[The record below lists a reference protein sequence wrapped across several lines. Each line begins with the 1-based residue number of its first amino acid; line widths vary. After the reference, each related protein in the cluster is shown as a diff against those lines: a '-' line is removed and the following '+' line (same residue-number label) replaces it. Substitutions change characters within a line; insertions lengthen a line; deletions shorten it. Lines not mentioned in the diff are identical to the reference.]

1 LAKPFY
7 PIAIYG
13 LVAAAAAAAAAT
25 ILNNKN
31 HGRKLSC
38 QYI

>member
-13 LVAAAAAAAAAT
+13 LVAAAAAAAT

-31 HGRKLSC
+31 HSRKLSC
-38 QYI
+38 